1 MRNIT
6 LISLV
11 TLLFMA
17 SGFIQDKNN
26 TDYYPPDSLLVSYRA
41 NQISLL
47 NQKPLPDTIYSSINE
62 IKYSITRFDSTIDPL
77 ISNFEDPYLKDT
89 ENVLTFRGNRFRN
102 GDFGGKIEG
111 SPSTI
116 VQDWVFKT
124 AYDTRQSNAGQWG
137 GGTGWTGQPL
147 LYDSIVICTS
157 LCSKAYFLDW
167 ETGKMVSNPINVRN
181 PIKGTAMLDPQYP
194 HLLYV
199 GHGVAAERSWG
210 CMTFNIQTGQ
220 QIQFFKEDSKAW
232 RGWGAYDSSPL
243 RVDKY
248 VFRPGEN
255 GTLYKWYI
263 QNDTILLHSTLKYS
277 CKGRSPGIEA
287 SMAVYKNYG
296 YTADNHGHILC
307 INLNTLQPV
316 WHYYNHDDTDASL
329 VIELDKDNNST
340 PYLYSGC
347 EVDKQGYNGFCYLI
361 KLNAIDGSIVWER
374 KIPCKK
380 IPRGEKFTEGGIFA
394 TPLPGKGNCSD
405 RLYLCCITNTPAHH
419 GDLMAIDKK
428 TGEIIYKTHLDWYPW
443 MSPISFINENNEEFV
458 VAGDTRGKLYLING
472 KTGEIIYKNKVALN
486 FESSPAVRGNSFVL
500 GSRGTQIY
508 KFHIE

>member
-1 MRNIT
+1 MRNIA

-11 TLLFMA
+11 ILLFIG
-17 SGFIQDKNN
+17 SGTFQEEKNIDN
-26 TDYYPPDSLLVSYRA
+26 SLIDSLPITYREITQPTLV
-41 NQISLL
+41 
-47 NQKPLPDTIYSSINE
+47 PLPDTIFESISA
-62 IKYSITRFDSTIDPL
+62 IKYSITIFDSVIDPI

-89 ENVLTFRGNRFRN
+89 GNVLTFRGNRFRN
-102 GDFGGKIEG
+102 GDFGGRIEG
-111 SPSTI
+111 TPTTI
-116 VQDWVFKT
+116 VQDWAFKT

-167 ETGKMVSNPINVRN
+167 ETGKSVSNPINVRN

-199 GHGVAAERSWG
+199 GHGVAAERPWG

-232 RGWGAYDSSPL
+232 RAWGAYDSSPL
-243 RVDKY
+243 RVDKF
-248 VFRPGEN
+248 VVRPGEN

-263 QNDTILLHSTLKYS
+263 QNDTILLHSTLRYS
-277 CKGRSPGIEA
+277 CKGKAPGMEA

-296 YTADNHGHILC
+296 YTADNHGNILC
-307 INLNTLQPV
+307 TNLNSLQPV

-329 VIELDKDNNST
+329 VIEVDEDAI

-347 EVDKQGYNGFCYLI
+347 EMDNQGSNGFCYLV
-361 KLNAIDGSIVWER
+361 KLNAIDGSKVWER

-380 IPRGEKFTEGGIFA
+380 IPRGEKFTEGGLFA

-405 RLYLCCITNTPAHH
+405 RLYICCITNTPAHH
-419 GDLMAIDKK
+419 GDFMAIDKK
-428 TGEIIYKTHLDWYPW
+428 TGEIIYSTHLDWYPW
-443 MSPISFINENNEEFV
+443 MSPISFLNEKNEEFI
-458 VAGDTRGKLYLING
+458 VAGDTQGKLYLING
-472 KTGEIIYKNKVALN
+472 KTGEIIYKNKVGLN

>member
-11 TLLFMA
+11 ILLFIG
-17 SGFIQDKNN
+17 SGTFQEEKNIDN
-26 TDYYPPDSLLVSYRA
+26 SLIESLPITYRGITQSTLV
-41 NQISLL
+41 
-47 NQKPLPDTIYSSINE
+47 PLPDTIFESISAV
-62 IKYSITRFDSTIDPL
+62 KYSITIFDSVIDPF
-77 ISNFEDPYLKDT
+77 ISNYEDPYLKDT
-89 ENVLTFRGNRFRN
+89 GNVLTFRGNRFRN
-102 GDFGGKIEG
+102 GDFEGRIEG
-111 SPSTI
+111 TPTTI
-116 VQDWVFKT
+116 VQDWAFKT

-167 ETGKMVSNPINVRN
+167 ETGKMVCNPINVRN

-199 GHGVAAERSWG
+199 GHGVAAERPWG

-243 RVDKY
+243 RVDKF

-263 QNDTILLHSTLKYS
+263 QNDTILLHSTLRYS
-277 CKGRSPGIEA
+277 CKGKAPGIEA

-296 YTADNHGHILC
+296 YTADNHGNILC
-307 INLNTLQPV
+307 TNLNSLQPV

-329 VIELDKDNNST
+329 VIEVDEDAI

-347 EVDKQGYNGFCYLI
+347 EMDNQGTNGFCYLI
-361 KLNAIDGSIVWER
+361 KLNAIDGSKVWER

-380 IPRGEKFTEGGIFA
+380 IPRGEKFTEGGLFA

-405 RLYLCCITNTPAHH
+405 RLYICCITNTPAHH
-419 GDLMAIDKK
+419 GDFMAIDKK
-428 TGEIIYKTHLDWYPW
+428 TGEIIYSTHLDWYPW
-443 MSPISFINENNEEFV
+443 MSPISFLNENNEEFI
-458 VAGDTRGKLYLING
+458 VAGDTQGKLYLING
-472 KTGEIIYKNKVALN
+472 KTGEIIYKNKVGLN

>member
-11 TLLFMA
+11 ILLFIG
-17 SGFIQDKNN
+17 SGTFQEEKNIDN
-26 TDYYPPDSLLVSYRA
+26 SLIDSLPITYRGITQPTLV
-41 NQISLL
+41 
-47 NQKPLPDTIYSSINE
+47 PLPDTIFESISAV
-62 IKYSITRFDSTIDPL
+62 KYSITIFDSVIDPF
-77 ISNFEDPYLKDT
+77 ISNYEDPYLKDT
-89 ENVLTFRGNRFRN
+89 GNVLTFRGNRFRN
-102 GDFGGKIEG
+102 GDFGGRIEG
-111 SPSTI
+111 TPTTI
-116 VQDWVFKT
+116 VQDWAFKT

-167 ETGKMVSNPINVRN
+167 ETGKSVSNPINVRN

-199 GHGVAAERSWG
+199 GHGVAAERPWG

-232 RGWGAYDSSPL
+232 RAWGAYDSSPL
-243 RVDKY
+243 RVDKF

-263 QNDTILLHSTLKYS
+263 QNDTILLHSTLRYS
-277 CKGRSPGIEA
+277 CKGKAPGMEA

-296 YTADNHGHILC
+296 YTADNHGYILC
-307 INLNTLQPV
+307 TNLNSLQPV

-329 VIELDKDNNST
+329 VIEVDEDDI

-347 EVDKQGYNGFCYLI
+347 EMDNQGSNGFCYLV
-361 KLNAIDGSIVWER
+361 KLNAIDGSKVWER

-380 IPRGEKFTEGGIFA
+380 IPRGEKFTEGGLFA

-405 RLYLCCITNTPAHH
+405 RLYICCITNTPAHH
-419 GDLMAIDKK
+419 GDFMAIDKK
-428 TGEIIYKTHLDWYPW
+428 TGEIIYSTHLDWYPW
-443 MSPISFINENNEEFV
+443 MSPISFLNEKNEEFI
-458 VAGDTRGKLYLING
+458 VAGDTQGKLYLING
-472 KTGEIIYKNKVALN
+472 KTGEIIYKNKVGLN

>member
-11 TLLFMA
+11 ILLFIG
-17 SGFIQDKNN
+17 SGTFQEEKNIEN
-26 TDYYPPDSLLVSYRA
+26 PIIDSLPITYREITQPTQVS
-41 NQISLL
+41 
-47 NQKPLPDTIYSSINE
+47 LPDTIFESISAVQ
-62 IKYSITRFDSTIDPL
+62 YSITIFDSVIDPL

-89 ENVLTFRGNRFRN
+89 GNVLTFRGNRFRN
-102 GDFGGKIEG
+102 GDFGGRIEG
-111 SPSTI
+111 TPTTI
-116 VQDWVFKT
+116 VQDWAFKT

-147 LYDSIVICTS
+147 LYDSVVICTS

-181 PIKGTAMLDPQYP
+181 PIKGTAMLDPLYP

-199 GHGVAAERSWG
+199 GHGVAAERPWG

-232 RGWGAYDSSPL
+232 RRWGAYDSSPL
-243 RVDKY
+243 RVDKF

-263 QNDTILLHSTLKYS
+263 QNDTILLHSTLRYT
-277 CKGRSPGIEA
+277 CKGKAPGMEA
-287 SMAVYKNYG
+287 SMTVYKNYG
-296 YTADNHGHILC
+296 YTADNHGNILC
-307 INLNTLQPV
+307 TNLNSLQPV

-329 VIELDKDNNST
+329 VMEVDEDADST

-347 EVDKQGYNGFCYLI
+347 EVDYQGSNGFCYLI
-361 KLNAIDGSIVWER
+361 KLNAIDGSKVWER

-405 RLYLCCITNTPAHH
+405 RLYICCITNTPAHH
-419 GDLMAIDKK
+419 GDFMAIDKK
-428 TGEIIYKTHLDWYPW
+428 TGEIIYSTHLDWYPW
-443 MSPISFINENNEEFV
+443 MSPISFLNENNEEFI
-458 VAGDTRGKLYLING
+458 VAGDTQGKLYLING
-472 KTGEIIYKNKVALN
+472 KTGEIIYKNKVGLN

>member
-11 TLLFMA
+11 ILLFIG
-17 SGFIQDKNN
+17 SGTFQEEKNIDN
-26 TDYYPPDSLLVSYRA
+26 SLIDSLPITYREITQPTLV
-41 NQISLL
+41 
-47 NQKPLPDTIYSSINE
+47 PLPDTIFESISAV
-62 IKYSITRFDSTIDPL
+62 KYSITIFDSVIDPF
-77 ISNFEDPYLKDT
+77 ISNYEDPYLKDT
-89 ENVLTFRGNRFRN
+89 GNVLTFRGNRFRN
-102 GDFGGKIEG
+102 GDFGGRIEG
-111 SPSTI
+111 TPTTI
-116 VQDWVFKT
+116 VQDWAFKT

-167 ETGKMVSNPINVRN
+167 ETGKSVSNPINVRN

-199 GHGVAAERSWG
+199 GHGVAAERPWG

-243 RVDKY
+243 RVDKF

-263 QNDTILLHSTLKYS
+263 QNDTILLHSTLRYS
-277 CKGRSPGIEA
+277 CKGKAPGIEA

-296 YTADNHGHILC
+296 YTADNHGNILC
-307 INLNTLQPV
+307 TNLNSLQPV

-329 VIELDKDNNST
+329 VIEVDEDAI

-347 EVDKQGYNGFCYLI
+347 EMDNQGTNGFCYLI
-361 KLNAIDGSIVWER
+361 KLNAIDGSTVWER
-374 KIPCKK
+374 KIACKK
-380 IPRGEKFTEGGIFA
+380 IPRGEKFTEGGLFA

-405 RLYLCCITNTPAHH
+405 RLYICCITNTPAHH
-419 GDLMAIDKK
+419 GDFMAIDKK
-428 TGEIIYKTHLDWYPW
+428 TGEIIYSTHLDWYPW
-443 MSPISFINENNEEFV
+443 MSPISFLNENNEEFI
-458 VAGDTRGKLYLING
+458 VAGDTQGKLYLING
-472 KTGEIIYKNKVALN
+472 KTGEIIYKNKVGLN

>member
-11 TLLFMA
+11 ILLFIG
-17 SGFIQDKNN
+17 SGTFQEEKNIDN
-26 TDYYPPDSLLVSYRA
+26 ALIDSLPITYRGITQPTLV
-41 NQISLL
+41 
-47 NQKPLPDTIYSSINE
+47 PLPDTIFESISAV
-62 IKYSITRFDSTIDPL
+62 KYSITIFDSVIDPF
-77 ISNFEDPYLKDT
+77 ISNYEDPYLKDT
-89 ENVLTFRGNRFRN
+89 GNVLTFRGNRFRN
-102 GDFGGKIEG
+102 GDFGGRIEG
-111 SPSTI
+111 TPTTI
-116 VQDWVFKT
+116 VQDWAFKT

-167 ETGKMVSNPINVRN
+167 ETGKMVCNPINVRN

-199 GHGVAAERSWG
+199 GHGVAAERPWG

-243 RVDKY
+243 RVDNF
-248 VFRPGEN
+248 VFRPSEN

-263 QNDTILLHSTLKYS
+263 QNDTILLHSTLRYS
-277 CKGRSPGIEA
+277 CKGKAPGIEA

-296 YTADNHGHILC
+296 YTADNHGNILC
-307 INLNTLQPV
+307 TNLNSLQPV

-329 VIELDKDNNST
+329 VIEVDEDAI

-347 EVDKQGYNGFCYLI
+347 EMDNQGTNGFCYLI
-361 KLNAIDGSIVWER
+361 KLNAIDGSKVWER

-380 IPRGEKFTEGGIFA
+380 IPRGEKFTEGGLFA

-405 RLYLCCITNTPAHH
+405 RLYVCCITNTPAHH
-419 GDLMAIDKK
+419 GDFMAIDKK
-428 TGEIIYKTHLDWYPW
+428 TGEIIYSTHLDWYPW
-443 MSPISFINENNEEFV
+443 MSPISFLNENNEEFI
-458 VAGDTRGKLYLING
+458 VAGDTQGKLYLING
-472 KTGEIIYKNKVALN
+472 KTGEIIYKNKVGLN